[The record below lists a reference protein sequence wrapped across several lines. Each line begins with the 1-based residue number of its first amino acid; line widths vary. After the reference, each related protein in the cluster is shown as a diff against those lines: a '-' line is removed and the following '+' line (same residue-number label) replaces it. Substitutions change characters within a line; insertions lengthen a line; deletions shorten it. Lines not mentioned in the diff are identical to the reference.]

1 MPVLSFP
8 CVIHRLE
15 DRSRVTRRVWVKGHD
30 FRTLALA
37 VTAQLGFNQD
47 SCQYT
52 LVSPDTGHGPES
64 AFLEVTHGAS
74 DALLGPMASPLPMP
88 ASSDQRFSL
97 DALID
102 APSRRI
108 TDRDPDR
115 GAQCHD
121 GQYQVIVTY
130 TPICERNPFPPV
142 RQERETDAQYK
153 ERFDAAERTRI
164 ERARYQGIH
173 VVSYDIP
180 PKDWTAHDL
189 DMLMVL
195 AYRLLPTTEPR
206 WRESGAIRQGKFV
219 NPREGHQVT
228 IAPCLQV
235 GRGDYIAH
243 LRLPA
248 VPTLALADWLASRH
262 YDINL
267 RHPVIKLELVARGW
281 RPADRLGVRQMHRH
295 TDERSTGCLT
305 AV

>member
-15 DRSRVTRRVWVKGHD
+15 ERSRTTRRVWVKGHD

-52 LVSPDTGHGPES
+52 LVSPDTGHGPKS

-74 DALLGPMASPLPMP
+74 DALLGPMASPLPIP

-102 APSRRI
+102 ALGLEGPSPSRRI

-115 GAQCHD
+115 GGEHH
-121 GQYQVIVTY
+121 GLYQVIVTY

-164 ERARYQGIH
+164 ER
-173 VVSYDIP
+173 
-180 PKDWTAHDL
+180 TAPGHPC
-189 DMLMVL
+189 
-195 AYRLLPTTEPR
+195 RLL
-206 WRESGAIRQGKFV
+206 
-219 NPREGHQVT
+219 
-228 IAPCLQV
+228 
-235 GRGDYIAH
+235 
-243 LRLPA
+243 
-248 VPTLALADWLASRH
+248 
-262 YDINL
+262 
-267 RHPVIKLELVARGW
+267 
-281 RPADRLGVRQMHRH
+281 
-295 TDERSTGCLT
+295 
-305 AV
+305 